1 MYRSARVVVCGLR
14 SSLQGRALVI
24 RARSSVGPR
33 TRGRPEPTMSIA
45 RSVAEILRE
54 HVVLEVES
62 IDRMYLNVYVP
73 HLQSVG
79 AVVGYLR
86 VHRGQRF
93 ASTTAVTPMT
103 EAFIRNI
110 DQFVSHEGIDLVTFQ
125 KVQRKDDVTQKY
137 LRRFRER
144 EGVLYVGKAQ
154 EKARVMRTE
163 RRRSRHTGG
172 TYPWIVESTAMV
184 NHYYFYCV
192 DEDFGPF
199 FLKFCS
205 YFPYNTKLCI
215 NGHEYLK
222 RQLAKRG
229 VAFEALDNGVKSCA
243 DPKMMQRLCD
253 ELSADKID
261 RLLRKWLKRLP
272 HPFPPRD
279 RAAGYR
285 YDLSILQA
293 EFSLT
298 QVLDQ
303 PVMGRIFF
311 EEVIRENLD
320 LGRPSQVSLVF
331 DRKVIRRTPG
341 RFRTRV
347 ITDGVVP
354 SLHVDYKKSRIKQ
367 YHKEEQAL
375 RTEATIN
382 DTRDFAIGRR
392 IENLQELRKIGFAA
406 NRRLLD
412 VQRIGHDC
420 FIGEASFQDMQRP
433 VTVDGQRAAALRFAD
448 PRVQD
453 YCTSCFCLFS
463 SRAHSLTA
471 ISASIWLH
479 CSGKSRANSPR
490 DGSHTTCDACACTGS
505 SSASRSLT
513 ATASPPTGCA
523 PPSSTPAFITAR
535 SGPDWRSSR
544 SVRPIMSCR
553 SPNPSARRKWPST
566 TGTTTKNWQHEN
578 LTHQLNKALD
588 QGY

>member
-1 MYRSARVVVCGLR
+1 
-14 SSLQGRALVI
+14 
-24 RARSSVGPR
+24 
-33 TRGRPEPTMSIA
+33 MSIA
-45 RSVAEILRE
+45 RSVAEVLRD
-54 HVVLEVES
+54 HVVLDLEA

-73 HLQSVG
+73 HLQTVG

-93 ASTTAVTPMT
+93 ASTTAVVPMT
-103 EAFIRNI
+103 EAFVRNI
-110 DQFVSHEGIDLVTFQ
+110 EQFVSDEGIDLVSFE
-125 KVQRKDDVTQKY
+125 KRQRKDDVTQKY
-137 LRRFRER
+137 LRRFRES

-163 RRRSRHTGG
+163 RRRSRLTGG

-205 YFPYNTKLCI
+205 YFPYNAKLCI

-229 VAFEALDNGVKSCA
+229 VAFEPLDNGIKSCA
-243 DPKMMQRLCD
+243 DPERMQRLCD
-253 ELSADKID
+253 GLSADRID
-261 RLLRKWLKRLP
+261 RLLRKWLRRLP

-285 YDLSILQA
+285 YQLSVLQA

-303 PVMGRIFF
+303 PVTGRIFF

-320 LGRPSQVSLVF
+320 IGRPSQVSLVF
-331 DRKVIRRTPG
+331 DRKITRRTPG
-341 RFRTRV
+341 QFRTRI

-354 SLHVDYKKSRIKQ
+354 SLHVDYKNTRIKQ
-367 YHKEEQAL
+367 YHKEGQAL
-375 RTEATIN
+375 RTETTIN

-392 IENLQELRKIGFAA
+392 IKNLEDLRKIGFAA

-420 FIGEASFQDMQRP
+420 FIGEACFQNLQKP
-433 VTVDGQRAAALRFAD
+433 VTVAEQRAAALRFAD
-448 PRVQD
+448 PRVQAVLHVLL
-453 YCTSCFCLFS
+453 LFLLVQGTFTHKDLREHLAPLLGQKPS
-463 SRAHSLTA
+463 QLTPGRITYDLRRLRLHGLIERIAKTRRYRITAKGLRTA
-471 ISASIWLH
+471 IFYTRLY
-479 CSGKSRANSPR
+479 N
-490 DGSHTTCDACACTGS
+490 
-505 SSASRSLT
+505 RSLRTGLAIISPT
-513 ATASPPTGCA
+513 AKQPEL
-523 PPSSTPAFITAR
+523 
-535 SGPDWRSSR
+535 
-544 SVRPIMSCR
+544 PIAKSIR
-553 SPNPSARRKWPST
+553 AAQAAVNHWYEHAKI
-566 TGTTTKNWQHEN
+566 
-578 LTHQLNKALD
+578 AA
-588 QGY
+588 